1 MEKKDDNT
9 IQPNNDK
16 KIEESNI
23 KKPKKRGRKPKNL
36 LNPNAPKKS
45 IKKEKKRKEKI
56 GNHDF
61 GMVEKDTSG
70 ISTEHLI
77 LHLKINT
84 QDSKFKPN
92 HQTEQDLLAYTPE
105 LNEPLPYEMLPSDSY
120 PCPLVN
126 PLEDDPSDNTESPK
140 VLNSTK
146 EDKKMKNSIHS
157 TKKNENNEEKEN
169 LDLEYTEDGKRKWI
183 SENTCSQV
191 INKNNYQNL
200 SSFQQKSERVNKS
213 ATDVPVHHLPPITDI
228 NCWWCCH
235 SFTWNPFVLPI
246 SKENNKVYRSIGCFC
261 CPECCAAYIFESGKR
276 ATIKPIH
283 SLASYLMDGVGKPD
297 LIVDGY
303 ASPHGFALKPSHAKM
318 LQDADII
325 FWVGEDIENFLEK
338 PLKSI
343 AKNAE
348 KIELMEIKKLT
359 KLKFRER
366 NIFDEHDDHG
376 HDDHAK
382 KDDHDDH
389 DHDKKGHK
397 EDDHDDH
404 DHDKKGHKEE
414 GHDDHG
420 HGHEGHAH
428 GEFDPHIWLDP
439 MNAKIILDE
448 MAIHLIENDQKNEKK
463 YKENLKSAHKDL
475 DKLTKKIKSDLNKD
489 FKSVVFHD
497 AYQYFEKRFGINIL
511 GAFTVNTDVMPGAEQ
526 LAEIREVIEHDKVSC
541 IFSEPQF
548 NPDIIKAVAKDMNIA
563 TGVIDPLGATLDPG
577 KDLYF
582 DLINNMS
589 KSFKGC

>member
-1 MEKKDDNT
+1 MKT
-9 IQPNNDK
+9 
-16 KIEESNI
+16 I
-23 KKPKKRGRKPKNL
+23 KKFP
-36 LNPNAPKKS
+36 
-45 IKKEKKRKEKI
+45 
-56 GNHDF
+56 
-61 GMVEKDTSG
+61 
-70 ISTEHLI
+70 LI
-77 LHLKINT
+77 LTILSFLTI
-84 QDSKFKPN
+84 F
-92 HQTEQDLLAYTPE
+92 TP
-105 LNEPLPYEMLPSDSY
+105 
-120 PCPLVN
+120 VN
-126 PLEDDPSDNTESPK
+126 AEIK
-140 VLNSTK
+140 V
-146 EDKKMKNSIHS
+146 
-157 TKKNENNEEKEN
+157 
-169 LDLEYTEDGKRKWI
+169 
-183 SENTCSQV
+183 V
-191 INKNNYQNL
+191 
-200 SSFQQKSERVNKS
+200 
-213 ATDVPVHHLPPITDI
+213 
-228 NCWWCCH
+228 
-235 SFTWNPFVLPI
+235 
-246 SKENNKVYRSIGCFC
+246 
-261 CPECCAAYIFESGKR
+261 

-389 DHDKKGHK
+389 DHDKKGP
-397 EDDHDDH
+397 
-404 DHDKKGHKEE
+404 KEE